1 MFSVRAMCRVLSVH
15 HSGFYAW
22 LKTPISKRAKDN
34 IRLTAT
40 IKQLWLESG
49 CIYGYRKIHDD
60 LLSIGE
66 KCCLNHVAKLMQ
78 KEGIKAQ
85 IGYKRRKSYNSGSP
99 AVVAPN
105 KLKQEF
111 KTTKPNDVWV
121 TDITYIKTHEGWL
134 YLAVV
139 IDLYSRRVVG
149 WSMQSRMEIKLVL
162 DALLMAVWRRKDR
175 SRTIIHSDQ
184 GSQFT
189 SYEWQSFLKANNL
202 EASMSRRGNC
212 YDNAVAESFFQ
223 LLKRE
228 KIRRKIY
235 LTRQDARDDIFH
247 YIELFYNS
255 KRKHGN
261 NDLLSPIDFE
271 KQQKWKR
278 QTV

>member
-22 LKTPISKRAKDN
+22 LKTPVSKRTKDN
-34 IRLTAT
+34 IRLTAI

-105 KLKQEF
+105 KLKQKF

-175 SRTIIHSDQ
+175 ALTIIHSDQ

-235 LTRQDARDDIFH
+235 LTRQDARDDIFD